1 MSIPKITSEISKTP
15 RRCTLDGT
23 SNNLNDLQ
31 EAKNITVSEQY
42 KPDNESFTL
51 SNNHSIQLIDFNKNS
66 LENCSS
72 VVISNNPNL
81 CSIILHSQC
90 LSEAGRFT
98 LNC

>member
-1 MSIPKITSEISKTP
+1 MDS

-31 EAKNITVSEQY
+31 EATNITVSEQY
-42 KPDNESFTL
+42 QPDNKSFTL

-66 LENCSS
+66 LENCFS
-72 VVISNNPNL
+72 VVIRNNPNL

-90 LSEAGRFT
+90 LSEARRFT